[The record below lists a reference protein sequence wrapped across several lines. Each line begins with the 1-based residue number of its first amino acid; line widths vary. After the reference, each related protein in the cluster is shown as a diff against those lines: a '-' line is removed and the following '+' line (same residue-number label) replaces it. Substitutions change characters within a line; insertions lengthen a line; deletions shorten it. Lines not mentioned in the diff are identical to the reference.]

1 MEYYIHGR
9 VGKPIRF
16 TIYQRGVRVL
26 LLSQKSA
33 NCRPHNGWTA
43 EDRREITEGRGRTN
57 EPTDLLCTLVPF
69 TMEPSILLTRKMVLR
84 FMKPYYQLIL
94 DCHNQKKSH
103 SFLVLQL
110 KM

>member
-69 TMEPSILLTRKMVLR
+69 TMEPSIFLTRKMVLR
-84 FMKPYYQLIL
+84 
-94 DCHNQKKSH
+94 
-103 SFLVLQL
+103 SFHETVLPPDFR
-110 KM
+110 